1 MNRREPDGHAISGPG
16 RRWRR
21 RCAGGLCCC
30 LAVLAVAAL
39 AACTGGNAAGAPP
52 RASSAALLAS
62 LRSDLS
68 RYLATRRQAEHIS
81 AVALRV
87 TFRGNQPAINVVA
100 GTTRYSGGGPV
111 SPDALWQIGSNTK
124 AFTAV
129 MLLQLEAE
137 GKLSINDTLG
147 KWLPQYPAWRTIT
160 IRQLLNMT
168 SGIPDYIG
176 QPAFDSAVAA
186 GTGFSAARLVGYVAG
201 AVTGDVWNYSNTNY
215 ILAQLII
222 QKVTHDTYADQL
234 TRRIIIPLRL
244 HNLCYA
250 PYTCPAAD
258 AARMPAGYFFNT
270 TVANQEPPN
279 PRASLL
285 GKPVPPFAL
294 TWAQGVGGIVS
305 SLQDMTTW
313 DRALYQ
319 GEELPSPQQRQLE
332 SLVSTTTGHPIPGT
346 TPADPAGDGLG
357 VEQMTSP
364 STGAVWFYGGA
375 TFGYRVAHLYFPR
388 SGMIIAL
395 AANSA
400 TGPGNDDLGTLAGS
414 VYQALQK
421 AGAGQGS

>member
-1 MNRREPDGHAISGPG
+1 
-16 RRWRR
+16 
-21 RCAGGLCCC
+21 
-30 LAVLAVAAL
+30 VLAVAAL
-39 AACTGGNAAGAPP
+39 TACTGGNAASAPP

-62 LRSDLS
+62 LRSDAS

-87 TFRGNQPAINVVA
+87 TFRGNQPAINVTA
-100 GTTRYSGGGPV
+100 GTTRYGGGGPV

-137 GKLSINDTLG
+137 GRLSINDTVG
-147 KWLPQYPAWRTIT
+147 KWLPQYRAWRHIT

-222 QKVTHDTYADQL
+222 EKVTHDTYADQL

-244 HNLCYA
+244 HSLCYA
-250 PYTCPAAD
+250 PYTCPAA
-258 AARMPAGYFFNT
+258 AAAQMPAGYFFNT
-270 TVANQEPPN
+270 TVANQVPPN

-285 GKPVPPFAL
+285 GKPVPR
-294 TWAQGVGGIVS
+294 S
-305 SLQDMTTW
+305 
-313 DRALYQ
+313 
-319 GEELPSPQQRQLE
+319 PSPGRRA
-332 SLVSTTTGHPIPGT
+332 PG
-346 TPADPAGDGLG
+346 A
-357 VEQMTSP
+357 S
-364 STGAVWFYGGA
+364 
-375 TFGYRVAHLYFPR
+375 
-388 SGMIIAL
+388 
-395 AANSA
+395 
-400 TGPGNDDLGTLAGS
+400 
-414 VYQALQK
+414 
-421 AGAGQGS
+421 

>member
-1 MNRREPDGHAISGPG
+1 M
-16 RRWRR
+16 
-21 RCAGGLCCC
+21 
-30 LAVLAVAAL
+30 LAAAAL
-39 AACTGGNAAGAPP
+39 TACTGGNAPGAPP

-62 LRSDLS
+62 LRSDAS
-68 RYLATRRQAEHIS
+68 HYLATRRQAEHIS

-87 TFRGNQPAINVVA
+87 TFRGTEPVINVAA
-100 GTTRYSGGGPV
+100 GTTRYGGGGPV

-137 GKLSINDTLG
+137 GRLSIDDTVG
-147 KWLPQYPAWRTIT
+147 KWLPQYPAWRHIT

-168 SGIPDYIG
+168 SGIPDYAG

-222 QKVTHDTYADQL
+222 EKVTHDTYPDQL

-244 HNLCYA
+244 HSLCYA
-250 PYTCPAAD
+250 PYSCPAAD
-258 AARMPAGYFFNT
+258 AAQMPAGYFFNT
-270 TVANQEPPN
+270 TVANQVPPN

-285 GKPVPPFAL
+285 GKPVPPLAL
-294 TWAQGVGGIVS
+294 TWAQGAGGIVS

-319 GEELPSPQQRQLE
+319 GQELPPPQQRQLE

-346 TPADPAGDGLG
+346 TPADPSGYGLG
-357 VEQMTSP
+357 VGQLTSP
-364 STGAVWFYGGA
+364 STGAVWFYEGG
-375 TFGYRVAHLYFPR
+375 TLGYRVVHLYFPR
-388 SGMIIAL
+388 SGIIIAL
-395 AANSA
+395 AANSDPA
-400 TGPGNDDLGTLAGS
+400 PGNDALGTLALS

-421 AGAGQGS
+421 AGAAQGS